1 MKPLCCW
8 NSLLPSIVQNTEKQS
23 VRTCNLQAQSRKAAA
38 QNARFHCEIPFFS
51 NWHVICV
58 KSYRKVNET
67 TKERTL
73 MATTTNSFSGRK
85 IVGAL
90 FDEHHKA
97 QQAVEDLLE
106 GGYSRADIAVLVQ
119 VDEKQDRKARKEA
132 LKAVGYEDPDRI
144 YFDKSIEEGKTLV
157 SVTNVDPKETGKIVS
172 ILDHNGAHY
181 NPNGDRN
188 VRDDVVGMTS
198 GAAIGAAAGAFAG
211 PVGAAIGCL
220 AGAAVGAVAGAAMEQ
235 RE

>member
-1 MKPLCCW
+1 
-8 NSLLPSIVQNTEKQS
+8 
-23 VRTCNLQAQSRKAAA
+23 
-38 QNARFHCEIPFFS
+38 
-51 NWHVICV
+51 
-58 KSYRKVNET
+58 
-67 TKERTL
+67 
-73 MATTTNSFSGRK
+73 MATTTESFTGRK

-90 FDEHHKA
+90 FEEHHDA
-97 QQAVEDLLE
+97 QKAVEALLKA
-106 GGYSRADIAVLVQ
+106 GHRSDDIAVLVQ
-119 VDEKQDRKARKEA
+119 VDEKQDKKARQEA

-157 SVTNVDPKETGKIVS
+157 SVTNVDAKDTGKVVS

-181 NPNGDRN
+181 DPNGDRN

-211 PVGAAIGCL
+211 PIGAAIGAL
-220 AGAAVGAVAGAAMEQ
+220 AGAAVGAVAGSVMEQ